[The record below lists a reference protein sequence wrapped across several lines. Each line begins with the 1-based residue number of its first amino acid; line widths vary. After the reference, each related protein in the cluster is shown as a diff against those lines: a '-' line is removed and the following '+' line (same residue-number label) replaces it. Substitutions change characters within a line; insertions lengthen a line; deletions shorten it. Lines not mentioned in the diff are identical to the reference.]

1 MLGFFI
7 GTACLI
13 GMIGVI
19 RRGRYHHHGFHGHGP
34 GLGGGGHWGRGR
46 RGFGWF
52 GRRGLYRLFERLE
65 TTPGQEKVIMAALS
79 DLKDHAKEARSGMR
93 GTASEVAEALRA
105 DGFDEDSFSAIFDG
119 HLSRID
125 TLRGELV
132 KTAAKIHEALAPE
145 QRDRLADFL
154 ESRAKFAY
162 AAL

>member
-19 RRGRYHHHGFHGHGP
+19 RRGRHHGYGHG
-34 GLGGGGHWGRGR
+34 RG
-46 RGFGWF
+46 RGFGWM
-52 GRRGLYRLFERLE
+52 GRRGLYRLFERLD
-65 TTPGQEKVIMAALS
+65 TTPGQEKVIMGALS
-79 DLKDHAKEARSGMR
+79 DLKDYAKEARSGMR
-93 GTASEVAEALRA
+93 GTASEVADALRA

-119 HLSRID
+119 HLARID
-125 TLRGELV
+125 VLRGEFV

-154 ESRAKFAY
+154 ESRAKFAH